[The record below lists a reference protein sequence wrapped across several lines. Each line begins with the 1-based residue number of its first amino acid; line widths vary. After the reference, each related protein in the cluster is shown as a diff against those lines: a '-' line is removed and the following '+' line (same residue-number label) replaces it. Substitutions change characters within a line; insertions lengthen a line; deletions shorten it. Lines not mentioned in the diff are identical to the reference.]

1 MKKKVNK
8 YNNKE
13 KEYLRMIG
21 YTDAD
26 VAMMTG
32 RTEEAIRMKR
42 HAMKYPEKI
51 RETRRKVKEN
61 IRKAESERLGGRKYD
76 YWSKAEI
83 KMIMT
88 SKKTDAEL
96 SEILGRTTNSIQ
108 KKRHRCMKEQQNDGR
123 VSSNNN
129 TRSNSKGGKRKT
141 K

>member
-1 MKKKVNK
+1 MKKKVNE
-8 YNNKE
+8 YTSKE
-13 KEYLRMIG
+13 REYLRMIG

-32 RTEEAIRMKR
+32 RTEDAIRMKR

-51 RETRRKVKEN
+51 RESRRKVKEN

-76 YWSKAEI
+76 YWSKEEI

-108 KKRHRCMKEQQNDGR
+108 KKRHRCMKEQQNGGR
-123 VSSNNN
+123 ISSNNN
-129 TRSNSKGGKRKT
+129 TRSNRQSGKGKT

>member
-1 MKKKVNK
+1 MKKKVNN
-8 YNNKE
+8 YTHKE

-32 RTEEAIRMKR
+32 RTEDAIRRKRYTMK
-42 HAMKYPEKI
+42 HPEKV
-51 RETRRKVKEN
+51 RESRRKVKEN

-76 YWSKAEI
+76 YWSKSEI

-108 KKRHRCMKEQQNDGR
+108 KKRHRYIKEQQNDR
-123 VSSNNN
+123 KLPSNNN
-129 TRSNSKGGKRKT
+129 TGSNRQSGKRKT

>member
-1 MKKKVNK
+1 MKKTVKK
-8 YNNKE
+8 YTKQE
-13 KEYLRMIG
+13 REYLRMIG

-32 RTEEAIRMKR
+32 RTEDAIRMKR
-42 HAMKYPEKI
+42 HAMKNPDKI
-51 RETRRKVKEN
+51 REARRKVKEN

-96 SEILGRTTNSIQ
+96 SKILGRTTNSIQ
-108 KKRHRCMKEQQNDGR
+108 KKRHRCLKEQQHDR
-123 VSSNNN
+123 KVSPNNN
-129 TRSNSKGGKRKT
+129 MGRTRKDKKT